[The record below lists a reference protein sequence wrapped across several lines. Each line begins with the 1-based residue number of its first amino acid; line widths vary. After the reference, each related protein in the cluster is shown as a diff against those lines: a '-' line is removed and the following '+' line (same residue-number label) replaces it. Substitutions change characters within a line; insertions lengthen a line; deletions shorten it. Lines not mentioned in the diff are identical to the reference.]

1 MAGVPLARSHPIAS
15 VSASASASAA
25 DRRPVAWY
33 AGIVAAF
40 LSVAAGYV
48 HLAYTQSHWDD
59 WWAYG
64 AFFLATG
71 VAQLLFAPLI
81 LKWPSPQLIA
91 VGIAGN
97 LAIVGMYV
105 YSRTEGIPFG
115 PHARVVEKAGAVDL
129 ATTAGE
135 ILLAVML
142 LLMVGSRARRW
153 VLNGLLL
160 AGAVLWL
167 SRFGIIP

>member
-1 MAGVPLARSHPIAS
+1 MAGVPLAPAHHP
-15 VSASASASAA
+15 VTAA
-25 DRRPVAWY
+25 AAGAVRRPVAWY
-33 AGIVAAF
+33 AAIVAAF
-40 LSVAAGYV
+40 LSVGAGYV
-48 HLAYTQSHWDD
+48 HLAYTQSHWED

-71 VAQLLFAPLI
+71 IGQLLYAPLVM
-81 LKWPSPQLIA
+81 KWPSRAMIA
-91 VGIAGN
+91 AGIAGN

-105 YSRTEGIPFG
+105 YSRTEGIPIG

-129 ATTAGE
+129 ATTAAE
-135 ILLAVML
+135 IALVVML
-142 LLMVGSRARRW
+142 LLMVGSRTRRW

-160 AGAVLWL
+160 AGAVLWM